1 MTQDIKNLIIRAAD
15 NRGTDNFRELCE
27 LKSMGIRII
36 GDRVIEN
43 GKVVAH
49 IRRAYSSR
57 RTNLEYKELN
67 RKPQIVEVA

>member
-1 MTQDIKNLIIRAAD
+1 MTQEVKNLIIHAVDSRNA
-15 NRGTDNFRELCE
+15 DNFRELCE
-27 LKSMGIRII
+27 LKRMGIRII